1 VLGEGGMGIVYEAE
15 QESPRRRVALKV
27 LRRQWRSERLL
38 RRFRLESEILGRL
51 QHAGIAQILEAKSID
66 DDDGAV
72 PFIAM
77 EYVHGKPL
85 LTYAN
90 EQRLPVR
97 DRLILMALICDAVHH
112 AHQNGVVHRD
122 LKPAN
127 ILVVPGGASVSD
139 TKAGGVGAQPKVL
152 DFGVSRLIDPEAQTM
167 TLHTSVG
174 ELIGTVPYMSPEQ
187 AGGDPDELD
196 WRSDV
201 YSLGVILYEL
211 LTDRLPQDIRGR
223 MAHEALRAIRED
235 EPAPAGSVVRSL
247 RGDIETIIAKALE
260 KDKQRRYQSAEQLGA
275 DIHRHLNQE
284 PIGARPASTV
294 YRLRK
299 FTKRNKALVTGV
311 AIAFVAMAAATV
323 VSVGQAIA
331 AERARQKE
339 ADLRGVADARTAE
352 AERAREQSEAAYQ
365 FLAEMIGAADPDE
378 MGKDVRVSD
387 FLAHAASKIDER
399 FPDQP
404 SVRAH
409 LRRNIGITFRNM
421 GMIDRAET
429 LLLQGVE
436 DARLAY
442 DDDDPI
448 LLRSLRSAAVLYDD
462 QRLFDKSLPMHR
474 QILAVQLR
482 VLGPEHRDTLGSAC
496 NVGLT
501 LFDLGQ
507 YDEAGEILEATLASM
522 RETLGAEDRFTINA
536 IQGVGSVRLMQGR
549 FDEAEAAFS
558 EARDVST
565 EMSGRGDLRAIAA
578 ITSLG
583 DVDLARG
590 HPGDALDDL
599 DEALARARSVLPSTH
614 WRLGQIQKRRAMCLL
629 ELGDLDEAEDLLLES
644 REILRGAFGDEARS
658 MTDEIQ
664 AALARLEALR
674 AGAR

>member
-1 VLGEGGMGIVYEAE
+1 
-15 QESPRRRVALKV
+15 
-27 LRRQWRSERLL
+27 
-38 RRFRLESEILGRL
+38 
-51 QHAGIAQILEAKSID
+51 
-66 DDDGAV
+66 
-72 PFIAM
+72 
-77 EYVHGKPL
+77 
-85 LTYAN
+85 
-90 EQRLPVR
+90 
-97 DRLILMALICDAVHH
+97 
-112 AHQNGVVHRD
+112 
-122 LKPAN
+122 
-127 ILVVPGGASVSD
+127 
-139 TKAGGVGAQPKVL
+139 
-152 DFGVSRLIDPEAQTM
+152 
-167 TLHTSVG
+167 
-174 ELIGTVPYMSPEQ
+174 
-187 AGGDPDELD
+187 
-196 WRSDV
+196 
-201 YSLGVILYEL
+201 
-211 LTDRLPQDIRGR
+211 
-223 MAHEALRAIRED
+223 
-235 EPAPAGSVVRSL
+235 
-247 RGDIETIIAKALE
+247 
-260 KDKQRRYQSAEQLGA
+260 
-275 DIHRHLNQE
+275 
-284 PIGARPASTV
+284 
-294 YRLRK
+294 
-299 FTKRNKALVTGV
+299 
-311 AIAFVAMAAATV
+311 
-323 VSVGQAIA
+323 
-331 AERARQKE
+331 
-339 ADLRGVADARTAE
+339 
-352 AERAREQSEAAYQ
+352 
-365 FLAEMIGAADPDE
+365 

-409 LRRNIGITFRNM
+409 LRRNIGITLRNM